1 MTVVKAAEA
10 AQDKQ
15 EKRVFNFLDIA
26 AEAKRIIAEAKR
38 NRDKMIHDA
47 REQIDRSHSEAK
59 VHGHKE
65 GYEQG
70 LAEGA
75 KKGHAQ
81 ALKEARENFAKSSG
95 DALSVLKGAFEQ
107 YDQMKTKLLW
117 HAEQASVDLVVKI
130 AEKVIKRSVGKNG
143 EITTD
148 NLRAALELVTQTDN
162 LIVKVNPSDMEHL
175 KEMTNSDESVFGKYK
190 NINIE
195 PDKEVD
201 SGGCRVLTENGEID
215 AQLDTQ
221 LNKIAEELVMTNV

>member
-1 MTVVKAAEA
+1 MTLVKAAEA
-10 AQDKQ
+10 AKDKQ

-26 AEAKRIIAEAKR
+26 AEAKKIIAEAKR

-47 REQIDRSHSEAK
+47 REQIKHSHSEAK
-59 VHGHKE
+59 IQGHKE

-70 LAEGA
+70 LVEGD

-81 ALKEARENFAKSSG
+81 ALKEARESFIKSSAE
-95 DALSVLKGAFEQ
+95 ALSVLKGALEQ
-107 YDQMKTKLLW
+107 YDQMKIKLLW

-130 AEKVIKRSVGKNG
+130 AEKVIKRSAGQNP

-148 NLRAALELVTQTDN
+148 NLRAALELVTQADN

-175 KEMTNSDESVFGKYK
+175 KKMADSDESVFGKYK
-190 NINIE
+190 NIKIE
-195 PDKEVD
+195 PDNQVD

-221 LNKIAEELVMTNV
+221 LNKIADELVMRSN